1 MVTVIIPEQDPR
13 YEDSGRREAVINGH
27 SYPCAITE
35 LPDDHPDRRRA
46 SHIVTTRTVSVRN
59 GQHFTANGQTF
70 VVQQFRDPNR
80 TGPQHMQRRFVEILC
95 NPAPN
100 QT

>member
-1 MVTVIIPEQDPR
+1 MVTVIVPEQDPR

-35 LPDDHPDRRRA
+35 LPDDHPDRKRA
-46 SHIVTTRTVSVRN
+46 SHIVTTRTVALRT
-59 GQHFTANGQTF
+59 GQHFYANGRAF
-70 VVQQFRDPNR
+70 VVAQSRDPNR

-95 NPAPN
+95 NPA
-100 QT
+100 TS